1 MKLNFKRLNHL
12 LWVKFRQL
20 EDTKTSIRDVL
31 TYQKYFYPI
40 QMMNLLNENLQNI
53 GLV

>member
-1 MKLNFKRLNHL
+1 MKLNFKRMNNL

-40 QMMNLLNENLQNI
+40 QMMNLLSENMKNI
-53 GLV
+53 ELA